1 MHRVIG
7 LLGGVVA
14 HVDIVLLVGA
24 GGQIVDHGGV
34 REDTQLALK
43 TRGGVLDHHETVVEV
58 GVLVEERRQLAH
70 QAVEQTVDAAVAH
83 FAQIRDR
90 DAEVVGRHT
99 GIGAVGVAAHQ
110 RDRAAVLFIE
120 DERVVDGRVELDG
133 ERRLRVLDGLF
144 DRAVELRHAAD
155 GQRVLHAVATAAL
168 KHGAVLQNGADV
180 GRGVDLVGVRAHGHQ
195 ALVHSHQRTLEHLE
209 RERARNVC
217 RQAERLRVI
226 DRKRRERGDGRGAG
240 EQDKAFF
247 GRKHDGLESRAL
259 ERLCAV
265 KRFALIGGPALA
277 DHHHADVALERQ
289 IADRAVAG
297 DDGADARVEHVAD
310 QRERFKTDARMAGAE
325 VAEHD
330 KHHCARALLGDG
342 LADGA
347 GVGVDVVAL
356 DRLAVLFG
364 DELLPVVTKA
374 RGQTIDGLALV
385 ACSISGIS
393 ISSFFVWMIPM
404 ALLTLLAIYLVY
416 LRRVPR
422 TVGETGR
429 SKKECVRLLLR
440 SLWSLLLAIAV
451 IIVFSLP
458 TWAVVTV
465 VAAVNA
471 LVEKFSVQEVRDAV
485 VKGFDLKSLL
495 GITMTYVFKDLLIL
509 GGVIDVLPTYFEHLP
524 IPAFL
529 VLVIL
534 YAFGTLVAGS
544 SAAAAAF
551 IPLAYTMI
559 LDGGAFLLALL
570 MNVSFASS
578 QLSPTHICT
587 AIISDYFGVTFFATV
602 KKLLPLFLLTVL
614 IACSYYMLLTAVF

>member
-1 MHRVIG
+1 
-7 LLGGVVA
+7 
-14 HVDIVLLVGA
+14 
-24 GGQIVDHGGV
+24 
-34 REDTQLALK
+34 
-43 TRGGVLDHHETVVEV
+43 
-58 GVLVEERRQLAH
+58 
-70 QAVEQTVDAAVAH
+70 
-83 FAQIRDR
+83 
-90 DAEVVGRHT
+90 
-99 GIGAVGVAAHQ
+99 
-110 RDRAAVLFIE
+110 
-120 DERVVDGRVELDG
+120 
-133 ERRLRVLDGLF
+133 
-144 DRAVELRHAAD
+144 
-155 GQRVLHAVATAAL
+155 
-168 KHGAVLQNGADV
+168 
-180 GRGVDLVGVRAHGHQ
+180 
-195 ALVHSHQRTLEHLE
+195 
-209 RERARNVC
+209 
-217 RQAERLRVI
+217 
-226 DRKRRERGDGRGAG
+226 
-240 EQDKAFF
+240 
-247 GRKHDGLESRAL
+247 
-259 ERLCAV
+259 
-265 KRFALIGGPALA
+265 
-277 DHHHADVALERQ
+277 
-289 IADRAVAG
+289 
-297 DDGADARVEHVAD
+297 
-310 QRERFKTDARMAGAE
+310 
-325 VAEHD
+325 
-330 KHHCARALLGDG
+330 
-342 LADGA
+342 
-347 GVGVDVVAL
+347 
-356 DRLAVLFG
+356 
-364 DELLPVVTKA
+364 
-374 RGQTIDGLALV
+374 
-385 ACSISGIS
+385 
-393 ISSFFVWMIPM
+393 MIPM

-440 SLWSLLLAIAV
+440 SLWSLLLSIAV

-458 TWAVVTV
+458 TWAV

-559 LDGGAFLLALL
+559 PDGGAFLLALL

-614 IACSYYMLLTAVF
+614 IACGYYMLLTAVF